1 MSYDSVVQW
10 CLHTAV
16 SEFFRGAQWRL
27 ASLEIVHLVGLL
39 VWFSTVLVVD
49 LRLLGR
55 ILVRQP
61 AAEIAADVAP
71 FGLAAL
77 IAQGITGPML
87 FLATVVKSAMSISL
101 GVKLTL
107 LAIALT
113 YHFSIHRRAIRSAGL
128 SNGMPVRTIAGFS
141 LALWFGVALAGLW
154 IDI

>member
-1 MSYDSVVQW
+1 
-10 CLHTAV
+10 
-16 SEFFRGAQWRL
+16 
-27 ASLEIVHLVGLL
+27 
-39 VWFSTVLVVD
+39 VVD

-55 ILVRQP
+55 ILERQP
-61 AAEIAADVAP
+61 AAEIAHDVAP
-71 FGLAAL
+71 FGWAAL

-87 FLATVVKSAMSISL
+87 FLATVVKTAMSVSF

-113 YHFSIHRRAIRSAGL
+113 YHFSIHRRAVRSPETQ
-128 SNGMPVRTIAGFS
+128 PVRTIVAGS